1 MLTRKRCK
9 NYDGEGAVTGP
20 SPQHGKERGI
30 VMLVVKGCLFVFGFF
45 VVLLIVIW
53 VLSASRGVMF
63 PVGLFSRVGML
74 LIGAG
79 LGTSVVG
86 CGLLF
91 LGRVALAHL
100 NRGPA

>member
-1 MLTRKRCK
+1 ML
-9 NYDGEGAVTGP
+9 
-20 SPQHGKERGI
+20 I
-30 VMLVVKGCLFVFGFF
+30 IKGCLFVFGFF
-45 VVLLIVIW
+45 VVSLIVIW
-53 VLSASRGVMF
+53 VLSAGRGVMF

-86 CGLLF
+86 CGLVF